1 MSFQQILA
9 VANQALGTRYVWGGN
24 DLLRGVDCS
33 GFVKQVYA
41 AIGIELPRVSNQQA
55 RAGTPVSAEAAQPGD
70 LVWWDLNDRN
80 QGADHIG
87 IYLGNGMVM
96 EASSSQ
102 GKVVVRKLWGKP
114 NFTRPNGAPPE
125 GFAAGQAVPAA
136 TVNMLEQ
143 LIDLNDPGETE
154 ATVGAQNLARLT
166 IERLGSVTED
176 ISQIEPEQPTEP
188 EPAFEAE
195 DYSLRE
201 GLGEGEQEVTQVQV
215 FRQQE
220 GF

>member
-1 MSFQQILA
+1 MTFQQILA

-70 LVWWDLNDRN
+70 LVWWDLNNRN

-102 GKVVVRKLWGKP
+102 GKVVIRKLWGKP

-125 GFAAGQAVPAA
+125 GFAAGGVPRA

-154 ATVGAQNLARLT
+154 ATVGALNLARLT

-176 ISQIEPEQPTEP
+176 ISQIEPEEPIEP

-201 GLGEGEQEVTQVQV
+201 GLGEGEQEVNQVQV